1 MTPPIPNDPAPK
13 ASTRSARLARRARRT
28 RGAVLAEYLV
38 ATAVVGLGLV
48 YAFFGR
54 GEQLLFD
61 YVNARDLVLV
71 PGQ

>member
-1 MTPPIPNDPAPK
+1 MTSPPLEEPTPK
-13 ASTRSARLARRARRT
+13 AETRSSRLARRARRT
-28 RGAVLAEYLV
+28 RGAVLTEYLV
-38 ATAVVGLGLV
+38 ATAVIGLGLV

>member
-1 MTPPIPNDPAPK
+1 MTSPLPK
-13 ASTRSARLARRARRT
+13 KPTPTSQTRSRRLARRARRT
-28 RGAVLAEYLV
+28 RGAVMTEYLV
-38 ATAVVGLGLV
+38 ATAVIGLGLV